1 MERQGRA
8 RRETSVNAAHLL
20 GVALIVLAVGMVDQ
34 PPRSTPVVGFIDAP
48 LSATTSGRNP
58 IRNAAACEAI
68 VGLPRGSVQAVYNV
82 SAYAPGAWPY
92 WRTICVYKLP
102 PGPTTYRVIS

>member
-1 MERQGRA
+1 MNVLRLCRP
-8 RRETSVNAAHLL
+8 RTAAILL
-20 GVALIVLAVGMVDQ
+20 IPIVLAVGMVDQ
-34 PPRSTPVVGFIDAP
+34 PRPVTAVIDAP
-48 LSATTSGRNP
+48 LWATTTGRNP

-68 VGLPRGSVQAVYNV
+68 AGLPRGSVQAVYNV
-82 SAYAPGAWPY
+82 SAWAPGAWPY